1 MAGNTIP
8 FIQKLFTSR
17 DNNADAASY
26 VGEPDR
32 IWWDP
37 ITNAFYYSDGSTPG
51 GILISGGGGGIGGKT
66 QLDGGAA
73 DSIYLI
79 QDIVDGGSAAS
90 VYTPSQIINGGM
102 A

>member
-1 MAGNTIP
+1 MSGNTIP

-26 VGEPDR
+26 VGELDR

-51 GILISGGGGGIGGKT
+51 GILISGGGGIGGKT

-73 DSIYLI
+73 DSIYL
-79 QDIVDGGSAAS
+79 DVDQINGGSAAS
-90 VYTPSQIINGGM
+90 VYTPSQIINGGF

>member
-1 MAGNTIP
+1 MAGNVQNW
-8 FIQKLFTSR
+8 IQKFFTSR
-17 DNNADAASY
+17 DNNTEAASF
-26 VGEPDR
+26 VGEEGR
-32 IWWDP
+32 LWYDP
-37 ITNAFYYSDGSTPG
+37 NTNAIYVSDGQTAG
-51 GILISGGGGGIGGKT
+51 GILVSGGGGGIGGKT

-90 VYTPSQIINGGM
+90 VYTPSQVINGGF